1 MADKSRQQSDTVPPP
16 DPWQS
21 GRRRFGLHVFRRG
34 RDRRWYFAGQQP
46 GEEVRRIV
54 RRHWWFLVTPA
65 LPLLGCV
72 VALMLI
78 LWISTLLPSYATL
91 WYILEGAAAVAIL
104 VTGAWFAYKDL
115 IAWWF
120 ETYIITN
127 RRIIS
132 SHGLLQPARQ
142 ETPLDRVQ
150 QIGVEIDTLP
160 ELLLDY
166 GTVHLYLVGG
176 ELVMKGVPEPRKVRD
191 ALQGMTEA
199 IKAAKPKEKPV
210 PVPKDPGV
218 AEVIAELAK
227 PKPVPTLPNADEGRP
242 PVRGQR
248 YPGPRRTFGGI
259 LRIPCDVRYVPGE
272 YTVKY
277 IQRSQYVL
285 ARNLILP
292 VLLLLIT
299 LPAAVAPPS
308 AGWVPVELMGQWWL
322 IAGLVVLGLLIVIGL
337 VYTNYI
343 DDVYILTNRRI
354 IDIHRKFIIFFETRV
369 ETEYKNIRD
378 IRVTVPNLIERFLDI
393 GNVYVETPGKNPDI
407 ILATIDHPFVLADEI
422 QGIKRHKD
430 EADKVKKEN
439 DEKKALH
446 KWFGNVITALEETDK
461 SRSAPD
467 LKDMDLLEAMACAQE
482 FGLDVTV
489 WGEAV
494 SNTNVAPGHV
504 VHQNP
509 PPGTMMERG
518 SKIQVVLSK
527 RPTLVDQI

>member
-1 MADKSRQQSDTVPPP
+1 MADKSRQRSETVPPP
-16 DPWQS
+16 DLWQS

-34 RDRRWYFAGQQP
+34 RDRRWYFSGQQP
-46 GEEVRRIV
+46 GEEVTRIV
-54 RRHWWFLVTPA
+54 RKHWVFLITPA

-72 VALMLI
+72 IALMLI
-78 LWISTLLPSYATL
+78 LWISTLLPNDATL
-91 WYILEGAAAVAIL
+91 WYILEGVAAIAIL

-127 RRIIS
+127 KRVIS
-132 SHGLLQPARQ
+132 SRGLLNPVRQ

-150 QIGVEIDTLP
+150 QVSLEIDTLP
-160 ELLLDY
+160 QLLLDY
-166 GTVHLYLVGG
+166 GTVHVYLVGG
-176 ELVMKGVPEPRKVRD
+176 DLIMKDVPEPHKVRD
-191 ALQGMTEA
+191 ALHGMTEA
-199 IKAAKPKEKPV
+199 IKAARPPEKPV
-210 PVPKDPGV
+210 PMPKEPEV
-218 AEVIAELAK
+218 AEVLAELAK
-227 PKPVPTLPNADEGRP
+227 PRPIPRLPDADEGRP

-259 LRIPCDVRYVPGE
+259 LRVPCDVRFIPGE

-285 ARNLILP
+285 VRNLIP
-292 VLLLLIT
+292 PALLLLIA

-308 AGWVPVELMGQWWL
+308 AGWIPVEIMGYWWL
-322 IAGLVVLGLLIVIGL
+322 IMGLIVLGLLLTLGL

-354 IDIHRKFIIFFETRV
+354 IDIHRHFIFFFETRV

-378 IRVTVPNLIERFLDI
+378 IRVTVPNVLERFLDI
-393 GNVYVETPGKNPDI
+393 GNLYIETPGKNPDI
-407 ILATIDHPFVLADEI
+407 ILKTVDHPFVLMDEI
-422 QGIKRHKD
+422 QGIKGHKD
-430 EADKVKKEN
+430 KEDKVKKEN
-439 DEKKALH
+439 EEKKTLH
-446 KWFGNVITALEETDK
+446 AWFGTVLTALEDNDK
-461 SRSAPD
+461 SRTAPN

-494 SNTNVAPGHV
+494 ADPNVAPGCV

-509 PPGTMMERG
+509 PPGTMMQSG